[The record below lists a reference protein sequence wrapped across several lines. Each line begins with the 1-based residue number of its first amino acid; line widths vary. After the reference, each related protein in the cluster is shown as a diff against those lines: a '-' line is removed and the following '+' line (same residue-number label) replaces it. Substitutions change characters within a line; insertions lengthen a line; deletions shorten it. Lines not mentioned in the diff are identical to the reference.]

1 MGHTVSQTYLVR
13 NEIQLIYCF
22 ACVAAGAVMV
32 NYKCADE
39 KLNMYQQEK
48 DLHTDIVS

>member
-1 MGHTVSQTYLVR
+1 
-13 NEIQLIYCF
+13 
-22 ACVAAGAVMV
+22 MV

-48 DLHTDIVS
+48 DLHTVTDIVVS